1 MRFQLHAIVAIAS
14 AILPVTSLRLGAE
27 DKPNESQ
34 PAGDAAQDV
43 LAGHSYHGEAFNDG
57 PRQKA
62 YLMGGTGRI
71 SFPVTTNNDQVQ
83 AFINQGVGQLHGFWY
98 LEAERSF
105 RQAAAIDPDCAMA
118 YWGAAKAT
126 LGNEKRAKG
135 FIKEAIKRKAK
146 ASEREQLYID
156 LLNTYINYDKKKKT
170 ERNQKYMRSLEDLI
184 LKYPDDLEAKAFL
197 ALHLYKSRSSSTSY
211 LAANALMEDIF
222 AVEPMHPT
230 HHFRIHLWD
239 YRKPEKALSSAA
251 VCGQTSPSIAH
262 MWHMPGHIYSRLKRY
277 DDACFQQEASARVDH
292 AHMMRDRMLPDQIHN
307 FAHNNEWL
315 IRNLIFVGRV
325 HDAVDLAKNMSELP
339 RHPRYNTL
347 SKRGSAYYGRM
358 RLFQTLG
365 SYEMW
370 DTIVALR
377 DTPYLEPTEKES
389 EQVKRLRLLGIA
401 HFRRGNTK
409 AGDALLQEVEK
420 RLAEKKEAE
429 QKAVAAAEEKAKK
442 EKKNEKEIAKAKS
455 NAKKPFATNIRN
467 LEQAANALKGHRAI
481 EAGDAKAGYELLK
494 KAGSIFKPL
503 MCRYQWLAGEKE
515 QAEKA
520 LTDYANSHAG
530 EVLPLAHLAA
540 IQWEGGKKEEAKK
553 AFERLRKISQYA
565 DLDAVAF
572 QRLAPLVNELGLPE
586 DWRLAPTLRDDIGDR
601 PELDQ
606 LGPFRWQPYA
616 APDWTLTDADG
627 NTRSMKQF
635 QGKPT
640 LIIFYLGY
648 GCLHCAEQLQ
658 AFAPMMKD
666 FENAGI
672 SLIAIS
678 TDDIEGLKKSI
689 ENYEGGPLPIPL
701 LTNSKLDVFKK
712 FRAYDDFENL
722 ALHGT
727 FLIDEQGLVRW
738 QDISYEPFM
747 DPKFVLGEAKRLL
760 AQEPPTISPGAA
772 RLKHTSLSVILRL
785 PSFPGSRLS
794 LSGNARPGRRPSTLG
809 EAVTEDRQE
818 PGGQRIPRREPGNQ
832 STN

>member
-1 MRFQLHAIVAIAS
+1 MRYSFHTLLAFALTIQFAVTANLPAQKNEADS
-14 AILPVTSLRLGAE
+14 ANTSDIDQA
-27 DKPNESQ
+27 
-34 PAGDAAQDV
+34 V
-43 LAGHSYHGEAFNDG
+43 LAGHSNHGEAFNDG

-62 YLMGGTGRI
+62 YLMGGTGRV
-71 SFPVTTNNDQVQ
+71 SFPVTTNDKKVQ

-118 YWGAAKAT
+118 YWGAAMAT
-126 LGNEKRAKG
+126 LGNEKRSKG
-135 FIKEAIKRKAK
+135 FIKEAVKRKAK

-156 LLNTYINYDKKKKT
+156 LLNTYITYDKKKRS
-170 ERNQKYMRSLEDLI
+170 ERNQRFTRSLEDLI
-184 LKYPDDLEAKAFL
+184 LKFPNDLEAKAFL
-197 ALHLYKSRSSSTSY
+197 ALHLYKTRSSSTSY
-211 LAANALMEDIF
+211 FAVNALMQEIF

-239 YRKPEKALSSAA
+239 YRHPETALSSAA

-292 AHMMRDRMLPDQIHN
+292 AHMMRDRVLPDQIHN
-307 FAHNNEWL
+307 FAHNNEWF
-315 IRNLIFVGRV
+315 IRNLIHVGRV
-325 HDAVDLAKNMSELP
+325 HDAVDLAKNMTELP

-347 SKRGSAYYGRM
+347 SKRGSAYYGRA
-358 RLFQTLG
+358 RLFQVLG

-370 DTIVALR
+370 DTIVTLR
-377 DTPYLEPTEKES
+377 DTPYLEPTDTES

-401 HFRRGNTK
+401 HFHRGDIA
-409 AGDALLQEVEK
+409 AGEAVLKEVEE
-420 RLAEKKEAE
+420 RLAKQKQAE
-429 QKAVAAAEEKAKK
+429 QKAVAAAEENARKN
-442 EKKNEKEIAKAKS
+442 KKNDKEIAKAKS

-467 LEQAANALKGHRAI
+467 LEQAANALKGHRALL
-481 EAGDAKAGYELLK
+481 AGDAKEGYELLK
-494 KAGSIFKPL
+494 RAGSIFKPL
-503 MCRYQWLAGEKE
+503 MCRYQWLAGEKD

-520 LTDYANSHAG
+520 LTDYANSHGG

-540 IQWEGGKKEEAKK
+540 IQWESGKKADAKK
-553 AFERLRKISQYA
+553 TFDKLRKISQYA
-565 DLDAVAF
+565 DLDAAAF
-572 QRLAPLVNELGLPE
+572 QRLAPIAAELALPK
-586 DWRLAPTLRDDIGDR
+586 DWRLEPTLRDDVGNR
-601 PELDQ
+601 PDLDQ

-616 APDWTLTDADG
+616 APDWTLTDANG
-627 NTRSMKQF
+627 NKRSMKQF

-666 FENAGI
+666 FEDAGI
-672 SLIAIS
+672 SLVAIS
-678 TDDIEGLKKSI
+678 TDDMDGLKKSI
-689 ENYEGGPLPIPL
+689 ENYDGGPLPIPL

-727 FLIDEQGLVRW
+727 FLIDQQGLVRW

-747 DPKFVLGEAKRLL
+747 DPKFMLGEAKRLL
-760 AQEPPTISPGAA
+760 AQEPPT
-772 RLKHTSLSVILRL
+772 VD
-785 PSFPGSRLS
+785 PSKIAGTKS
-794 LSGNARPGRRPSTLG
+794 A
-809 EAVTEDRQE
+809 E
-818 PGGQRIPRREPGNQ
+818 
-832 STN
+832 

>member
-1 MRFQLHAIVAIAS
+1 MRFPAYTLILFSIPLPFFTSSKLHAQ
-14 AILPVTSLRLGAE
+14 
-27 DKPNESQ
+27 DKTQEAQ
-34 PAGDAAQDV
+34 PPGDADQTV

-71 SFPVTTNNDQVQ
+71 SFPVTTNNDRVQ

-135 FIKEAIKRKAK
+135 FIKEAVKRKAK

-156 LLNTYINYDKKKKT
+156 MLNTYINYDKNKKN
-170 ERNQKYMRSLEDLI
+170 ERNQKYTRTLEDLI

-211 LAANALMEDIF
+211 FAVNALMEQIF

-239 YRKPEKALSSAA
+239 YRKPEMALSSAA

-292 AHMMRDRMLPDQIHN
+292 AHMMRDRVLPDQIHN

-315 IRNLIFVGRV
+315 IRNLIYVGRV

-358 RLFQTLG
+358 RLFQALG

-377 DTPYLEPTEKES
+377 DTPYLEPTENES
-389 EQVKRLRLLGIA
+389 EPLKRLRLLGIA
-401 HFRRGNTK
+401 HFRRGDTK
-409 AGDALLQEVEK
+409 AGDALLKEVEK
-420 RLAEKKEAE
+420 RLAEKKDAE

-442 EKKNEKEIAKAKS
+442 EKKNEKDIAKAKS
-455 NAKKPFATNIRN
+455 NAKKPFTTNIRN

-481 EAGDAKAGYELLK
+481 AVGDPKAGYELLK

-503 MCRYQWLAGEKE
+503 MCRYQWLAGEKD

-520 LTDYANSHAG
+520 LADYANSHAG
-530 EVLPLAHLAA
+530 EVLPLAHLTA
-540 IQWEGGKKEEAKK
+540 IQWESGKTEEAKK
-553 AFERLRKISQYA
+553 TFERLRKISQYA
-565 DLDAVAF
+565 DLDAVAL
-572 QRLAPLVNELGLPE
+572 QRLTPLVKELGLPA
-586 DWRLAPTLRDDIGDR
+586 DWRLEPTLRDDIGDR
-601 PELDQ
+601 PDLDK

-616 APDWTLTDADG
+616 APNWTLTDADG
-627 NTRSMKQF
+627 NTHSMKQF

-658 AFAPMMKD
+658 AFAPMMNDFKD
-666 FENAGI
+666 AGI

-678 TDDIEGLKKSI
+678 TDDMDGLRKSI
-689 ENYEGGPLPIPL
+689 DNYEGGPLPIPL
-701 LTNSKLDVFKK
+701 LTNSDLDVFKR
-712 FRAYDDFENL
+712 FRVYDDFENL

-747 DPKFVLGEAKRLL
+747 DPKFVLGEANRLL
-760 AQEPPTISPGAA
+760 AQEPPAVGPSVANAKAA
-772 RLKHTSLSVILRL
+772 
-785 PSFPGSRLS
+785 
-794 LSGNARPGRRPSTLG
+794 
-809 EAVTEDRQE
+809 E
-818 PGGQRIPRREPGNQ
+818 
-832 STN
+832 